1 MTDQNP
7 VPVPTE
13 YVNKIAVKLP
23 DFWTED
29 LDLWFM
35 HAESA
40 FKKLSHH
47 EVTDKFDHVIQ
58 KLPQAIIVS
67 VLGSLGTQ

>member
-40 FKKLSHH
+40 FKKLSYHA
-47 EVTDKFDHVIQ
+47 VTDKI
-58 KLPQAIIVS
+58 
-67 VLGSLGTQ
+67 

>member
-7 VPVPTE
+7 VQVPTE

-29 LDLWFM
+29 PDLWFM

-40 FKKLSHH
+40 FRNSQ
-47 EVTDKFDHVIQ
+47 I
-58 KLPQAIIVS
+58 
-67 VLGSLGTQ
+67 TQ